1 MYLGTIESFSID
13 FEVDASM
20 VSNKINHAAL
30 VEEGFILTHEEHACL
45 RQGFDGGLR
54 VLSFGAA
61 EKYDMA

>member
-1 MYLGTIESFSID
+1 MYIGAVERFSVD
-13 FEVDASM
+13 FKVDASM

-54 VLSFGAA
+54 VLSFGGT